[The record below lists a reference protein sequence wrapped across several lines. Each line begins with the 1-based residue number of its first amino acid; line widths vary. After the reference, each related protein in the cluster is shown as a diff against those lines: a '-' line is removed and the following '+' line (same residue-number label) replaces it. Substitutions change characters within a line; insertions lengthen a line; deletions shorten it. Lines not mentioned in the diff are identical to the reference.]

1 MLFKQAASPHIQTLS
16 QITSRIKG
24 NADLIYGNISTTE
37 MNMSNKIQEADDVTY
52 YISQKVGIISKEI
65 FERLFNNLL

>member
-1 MLFKQAASPHIQTLS
+1 
-16 QITSRIKG
+16 
-24 NADLIYGNISTTE
+24 
-37 MNMSNKIQEADDVTY
+37 MNVSNKIQEADDVTY